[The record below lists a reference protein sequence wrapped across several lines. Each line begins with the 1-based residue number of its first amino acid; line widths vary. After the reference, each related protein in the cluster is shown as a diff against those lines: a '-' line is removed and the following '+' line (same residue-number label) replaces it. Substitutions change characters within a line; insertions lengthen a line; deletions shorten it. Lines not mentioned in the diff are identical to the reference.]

1 MMIENCTIGKTYL
14 VEKKST
20 GEHFEMTVE
29 DSSAFTFFWKK
40 DPLVCFYLRWH
51 DDQTVAWVKAG
62 VFNLMYNII
71 AKIKYG

>member
-1 MMIENCTIGKTYL
+1 MVIENCTVGKTYL

-20 GEHFEMTVE
+20 REHFEMTVE
-29 DSSAFTFFWKK
+29 DSSSTLFRKRSSNM
-40 DPLVCFYLRWH
+40 FYLRWH

-71 AKIKYG
+71 AKIKYD

>member
-1 MMIENCTIGKTYL
+1 MVIENCTIGKTYL
-14 VEKKST
+14 VEKRST

-29 DSSAFTFFWKK
+29 DGSASLFGKRSSSM
-40 DPLVCFYLRWH
+40 FYLRWH

-71 AKIKYG
+71 AKIKYD